1 MRVARTLTGR
11 PRPMS
16 ALEAMTGG
24 PWLFAAV
31 ACLGLGLTYF
41 QVAATRLL
49 AVLYPPGAVVAISIV
64 ALSGL
69 GAGAALAHGLGRRLE
84 PAWLPVAGALAAAGA
99 VGALAVLAPLV
110 AAAPPPVLATGL
122 LALPTA
128 AVGLALA
135 AAFAA
140 VDRRTG
146 RLVGVWLAAAALGLP
161 EGLGLLLL
169 LAPTALLPL
178 AAAVLAAAGV
188 CAAQAAGRGRRPAAG
203 LLVATGLLALGAL
216 ALPWPSLPPE
226 AIGPP
231 GSGLGAVLRR
241 AGDALHVEQSRWD
254 AGGRLDIV
262 AGDGRRLAFV
272 DGVAVPSRGPVD
284 LSPIAAPPRER
295 VLTVAPAGPAATAL
309 AALGDLAPLL
319 APLGAASHVTVAG
332 DGRAWLRQQGLSYD
346 LIWLSQPGRPGLW
359 PTGLAEAG
367 NPELTVEA
375 FDDYL
380 RFLSPTGLLV
390 VRLPSE
396 PALQRAALTA
406 VAALEQRGIPA
417 IAAAQHLLAAGA
429 PAPLLAVR
437 LTPYSAEESRAVR
450 ARLEGAGWTSLYLP
464 HELEIGALGGLAAGL
479 PARRLAGSLPGVTLV
494 PTIDAA
500 PFFSTLERDL
510 PTPVWLALVLAG
522 LLLLCVLGYLA
533 WTTEPDHY
541 AIWRAVPYAAATGAG
556 GLLVAHA
563 VGQRLTVWLESG
575 LLAMLVAT
583 VALGAWAALGAA
595 MSDRVATPQL
605 APAALWA
612 ALLVAV
618 WCALEAFGLLLPVDR
633 ISLPPLAGRVA
644 IAAVLLALPGV
655 TLGLP
660 LPVLLRAAQ
669 RRYAGRPV
677 ALLWSVHGAA
687 TALGAAGAVALALRF
702 GITATLLL
710 AAGLFAGLALLA
722 RPALAR

>member
-11 PRPMS
+11 PQPMS
-16 ALEAMTGG
+16 ALEAITGG

-31 ACLGLGLTYF
+31 ACLGLGLTIF

-49 AVLYPPGAVVAISIV
+49 AVFYSPDTVVSISIV
-64 ALSGL
+64 ALGGL
-69 GAGAALAHGLGRRLE
+69 GAGAALAHGLGRQLE
-84 PAWLPVAGALAAAGA
+84 PARLPVIGALTAAGA
-99 VGALAVLAPLV
+99 VGLLAGLMPLARVTPPPALA
-110 AAAPPPVLATGL
+110 TSL
-122 LALPTA
+122 LALPTV

-135 AAFAA
+135 ASLAA

-146 RLVGVWLAAAALGLP
+146 RLAGVWLAATALGLV

-169 LAPTALLPL
+169 LAPPDLLPL
-178 AAAVLAAAGV
+178 VAAVLAAAAV
-188 CAAQAAGRGRRPAAG
+188 CAAQAAGSGRRPAAG
-203 LLVATGLLALGAL
+203 LLVVTGLLALGNL

-231 GSGLGAVLRR
+231 GRGLGAALRR
-241 AGDALHVEQSRWD
+241 DGETLRVEQSRWD
-254 AGGRLDIV
+254 AGGRLDIL
-262 AGDGRRLAFV
+262 AGNGRRLIFV
-272 DGVAVPSRGPVD
+272 DGVPVPSGGPVD
-284 LSPIAAPPRER
+284 LSPIAMPPRER
-295 VLTVAPAGPAATAL
+295 VLTIAPSGPPAAAL
-309 AALGDLAPLL
+309 AALGDLSPLL
-319 APLGAASHVTVAG
+319 APLGATTHVAASG

-346 LIWLSQPGRPGLW
+346 LIWLSQPGRPALW
-359 PTGLAEAG
+359 PTGLTEAG
-367 NPELTVEA
+367 STELTVEA

-380 RFLSPTGLLV
+380 RFLSPAGLLV

-396 PALQRAALTA
+396 PALLRAALTA
-406 VAALEQRGIPA
+406 VAALDRRGISPV
-417 IAAAQHLLAAGA
+417 AAAQHLLATGG

-437 LTPYSAEESRAVR
+437 QTPYSPEESRAIR
-450 ARLEGAGWTSLYLP
+450 ARLEAAGWTPLYLP
-464 HELEIGALGGLAAGL
+464 SEHELGPLGGLAAGL
-479 PARRLAGSLPGVTLV
+479 PLQRVAGSLPGLTLA
-494 PTIDAA
+494 PTTDAA
-500 PFFSTLERDL
+500 PFFSTLERNL

-541 AIWRAVPYAAATGAG
+541 SIWRAVPYAAAAGAG
-556 GLLVAHA
+556 SLLMAHA
-563 VGQRLTVWLESG
+563 VGQRLTVWLESS

-583 VALGAWAALGAA
+583 VALGGWAALGAA

-612 ALLVAV
+612 ALLVAA

-633 ISLPPLAGRVA
+633 ISLPPLAARVV
-644 IAAVLLALPGV
+644 IATVLLALPGV
-655 TLGLP
+655 ALGLP

-687 TALGAAGAVALALRF
+687 TALGAAGAVALTLRY

-710 AAGLFAGLALLA
+710 TAGLFAGLALLA